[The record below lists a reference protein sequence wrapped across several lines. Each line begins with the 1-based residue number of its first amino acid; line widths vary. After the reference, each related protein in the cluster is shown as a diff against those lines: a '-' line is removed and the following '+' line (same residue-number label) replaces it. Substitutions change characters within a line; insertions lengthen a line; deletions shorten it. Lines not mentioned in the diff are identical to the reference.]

1 MNDTGP
7 SALLF
12 LKKFGILLVLL
23 SLILF
28 FALTTQA
35 FFTVTNL
42 FNIARQVSMLGIAAV
57 GMTFVMITGGIDLSV
72 GSLLSIINVIGAFS
86 MVKFGVHPVLAV
98 AICLACACLLGLL
111 NGAIITDV
119 NIPPLIAT
127 LGTMTIIRGLS
138 YIITGGLPIYG
149 FPDDFSVIG
158 QGYLWVIPIPVIIMF
173 VIVALGSF
181 ILNSTFFGRLFYA
194 IGGNEEATRLSGAN
208 IRGLKYLV
216 YAISGFTAGIAGV
229 ILLSRVNSGQP
240 IAGSGFELDVVTA
253 VVLGG
258 VSISGRGK
266 PLRRLHGRPHHGG
279 PEQRPDNHE
288 RGEYYQL
295 VIKGTVLLCAVGF
308 DRMQRNADRP
318 GAKPSPKS
326 ARYAGAVFG
335 GRMGGD
341 GKR

>member
-111 NGAIITDV
+111 NGAIVTDI

-149 FPDDFSVIG
+149 FPDNFSVIG
-158 QGYLWVIPIPVIIMF
+158 QGYLWVIPIPVVIMF

-216 YAISGFTAGIAGV
+216 YALSGFTAGIAGV

-258 VSISGRGK
+258 VSISGGEGS
-266 PLRRLHGRPHHGG
+266 LSGAFTGVLIMGVLSNGLIIM
-279 PEQRPDNHE
+279 NV
-288 RGEYYQL
+288 GEYYQL

-318 GAKPSPKS
+318 GAKLSPKN
-326 ARYAGAVFG
+326 AQKAV
-335 GRMGGD
+335 
-341 GKR
+341 